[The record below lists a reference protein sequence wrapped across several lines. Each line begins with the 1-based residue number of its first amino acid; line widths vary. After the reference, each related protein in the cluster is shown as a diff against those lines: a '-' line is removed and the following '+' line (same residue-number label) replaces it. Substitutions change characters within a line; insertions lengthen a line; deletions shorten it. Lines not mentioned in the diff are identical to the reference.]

1 MKFTFG
7 VTLVVAMFSVFA
19 HAQSLSVGGREGELD
34 VRGRLTVQGDKGL
47 LNANK
52 EQLDD
57 QQSTYDTLAPR
68 VSDVVNCNAQR
79 MIKDVENG
87 GCKAVSDALPSVLNK
102 SDIALWLDASADLS
116 LKVSSGKVREWQDK
130 SGNNHVFSQSTA
142 SARPVF
148 DEYSKMVDFTASDV
162 TYLTSPTT
170 LASDDYTIFMV
181 AKPRDFSGH
190 QTYFTFKQGGA
201 EHPLGSVDSTGRV
214 FFRKDSSVKYVNL
227 PQAAFDVNSNQRNI
241 MVLRPKEDVSKT
253 LKIYNYEVPFVAGN
267 LAGLS
272 YPANN
277 ANGMRLGAGLTS
289 QLSNT
294 DLRGGLHEVIIYTR
308 TLDDAEVT
316 EIVNYLETKWAVTPP
331 VSCAGSSIN
340 IIQCSTTSSGLL
352 HNGSQALSCGGT
364 YGSCAATVSCNDGVL
379 SVSGKSCPP
388 PANCTTTAR
397 TISSGGYSC
406 SASTGSI
413 THGQTANIG
422 CNYAYG
428 PCTGTVSCNNGTV
441 SGVSSAYC
449 TPPSNCSGATI
460 SNCTMGATNHLETKS
475 GSCRSG
481 YTGSCSYS
489 CTDGSFTQVANACVP
504 SGCSA
509 TTRTLTFNTGGY
521 FPVTTTCDAN
531 TGTAL
536 NGTSKTIECDATH
549 TSSSVYTGPTT
560 SGPKMRG
567 TVNCS
572 NQVFSE
578 ATNQQLVTCPAP
590 RTFNLGACTASSSGP
605 SAGVYYTVGNT
616 YTFSC
621 DYGSRKYSGKVDCRD
636 NETWGGVYS
645 VSYTTYAKCAATTN
659 ITLSDNNVWFR
670 KNYTFTSLDLAFHD
684 GQRTSSCSYTY
695 NYSTTNYTNCVAT
708 CKDGTW
714 KFVSASN

>member
-1 MKFTFG
+1 MGFNCKQGAVFMKFLCNLLFL
-7 VTLVVAMFSVFA
+7 TLCSMSFNVS
-19 HAQSLSVGGREGELD
+19 AQSLSVGGREGELD

-481 YTGSCSYS
+481 YTGSCSYRCVDGTMSQVSNS
-489 CTDGSFTQVANACVP
+489 CTQVTCSAQTTNNCILSTKTSGSSSGSCVSGYSGSCSYSCNTSGNWVQNSNTCTPPSCPAKSSGSYYVGPGDDNYELLTSLPTTAHGGTRSANRETDGRTRTATFTCDMGNWKDGSYTVSWF
-504 SGCSA
+504 SGGGGGSSCSA
-509 TTRTLTFNTGGY
+509 TTKDIGNFQAWCVLPASSHG
-521 FPVTTTCDAN
+521 TTTGDCN
-531 TGTAL
+531 STAVQ
-536 NGTSKTIECDATH
+536 G
-549 TSSSVYTGPTT
+549 
-560 SGPKMRG
+560 
-567 TVNCS
+567 
-572 NQVFSE
+572 
-578 ATNQQLVTCPAP
+578 
-590 RTFNLGACTASSSGP
+590 
-605 SAGVYYTVGNT
+605 
-616 YTFSC
+616 
-621 DYGSRKYSGKVDCRD
+621 
-636 NETWGGVYS
+636 
-645 VSYTTYAKCAATTN
+645 
-659 ITLSDNNVWFR
+659 
-670 KNYTFTSLDLAFHD
+670 
-684 GQRTSSCSYTY
+684 SCSYTCSNGSWVF
-695 NYSTTNYTNCVAT
+695 NYDT
-708 CKDGTW
+708 CEGD
-714 KFVSASN
+714 